1 MEDGTVYFTDSNTST
16 IYSLIKDKV
25 ATVVADTSLGGT
37 NGILVEGNTM
47 YLAGSNSGVVNRVD
61 LTTHQIQKL
70 AEGIPGGDGLERYG
84 NGLFVSNWNGE
95 VYHVD
100 ETGETMLVLN
110 TKEAKLNSADIKVIA
125 DKNLLLV
132 PTFFGNSVTAYELV
146 KNN

>member
-1 MEDGTVYFTDSNTST
+1 
-16 IYSLIKDKV
+16 
-25 ATVVADTSLGGT
+25 
-37 NGILVEGNTM
+37 
-47 YLAGSNSGVVNRVD
+47 
-61 LTTHQIQKL
+61 
-70 AEGIPGGDGLERYG
+70 
-84 NGLFVSNWNGE
+84 

-132 PTFFGNSVTAYELV
+132 PTFFGNSVTAYELL